1 MRSVVLLSL
10 LLQAPDSLGIDE
22 LARIRRLRTED
33 PANGRLA
40 FAEGRLALDAGQLSG
55 AMSAF
60 NDAVELLEGP
70 RDLARAHHAVAVAQH
85 QAAIAQVAQNP
96 ALAKEMITS
105 AMANYAQA
113 LEYDPKLEPARRNGE
128 RAAQFAANVPP
139 PPPESSGGEGES
151 QDGSSESTEPNDD
164 TPSDDSPSSEQ
175 SNPTDSDSGDQNE
188 SAPPQDST
196 STPESNPEPSSGP
209 KESLSE
215 EEARRILQEI
225 RDRAEERQ
233 EELSAR
239 QSRSRVVE
247 RDW

>member
-1 MRSVVLLSL
+1 MD
-10 LLQAPDSLGIDE
+10 A
-22 LARIRRLRTED
+22 
-33 PANGRLA
+33 
-40 FAEGRLALDAGQLSG
+40 AEGLS
-55 AMSAF
+55 
-60 NDAVELLEGP
+60 
-70 RDLARAHHAVAVAQH
+70 
-85 QAAIAQVAQNP
+85 AAP
-96 ALAKEMITS
+96 
-105 AMANYAQA
+105 Y
-113 LEYDPKLEPARRNGE
+113 
-128 RAAQFAANVPP
+128 
-139 PPPESSGGEGES
+139 
-151 QDGSSESTEPNDD
+151 
-164 TPSDDSPSSEQ
+164 
-175 SNPTDSDSGDQNE
+175 QNE